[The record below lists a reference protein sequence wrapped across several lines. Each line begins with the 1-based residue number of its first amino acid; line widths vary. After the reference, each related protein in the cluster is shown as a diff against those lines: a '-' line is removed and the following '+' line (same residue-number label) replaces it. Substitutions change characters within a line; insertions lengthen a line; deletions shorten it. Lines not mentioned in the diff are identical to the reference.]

1 MRTTR
6 SLYTILL
13 LIAVIALL
21 PQPVLAQ
28 RAIRVYVDGQPVNFD
43 VPPVYTQGRVLVPL
57 RGIFERLGATVDY
70 DARTGHILAVRGG
83 QSVELTVGSR
93 QARVNN
99 TPRPSCWMCRPTPS
113 TAAPLVP
120 LRFIYPAMIDY

>member
-57 RGIFERLGATVDY
+57 RGIFERLGAH
-70 DARTGHILAVRGG
+70 AEAAI
-83 QSVELTVGSR
+83 SR
-93 QARVNN
+93 QELARQG
-99 TPRPSCWMCRPTPS
+99 RPG
-113 TAAPLVP
+113 
-120 LRFIYPAMIDY
+120 